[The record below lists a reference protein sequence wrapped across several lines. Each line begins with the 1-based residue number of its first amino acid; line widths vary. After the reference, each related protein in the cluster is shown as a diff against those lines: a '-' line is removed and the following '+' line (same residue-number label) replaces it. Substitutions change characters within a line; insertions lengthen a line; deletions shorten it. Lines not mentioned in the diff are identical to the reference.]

1 MRSVSEIKLSI
12 RNINLAAMHWR
23 CESEHKILAVH
34 GWLDNAESFSG
45 LAEFLPDHEIVALD
59 FPGHGHSDHRPQGEI
74 LHYIDYI
81 VDIYEVLKVLGWNQ
95 CVLLGHSMGAGV
107 ASVFASAFP
116 DKLQGLICLDGLGPI
131 TIAADHLSERLNKS
145 VRMNIKSAAKNKTV
159 YPDIDTAVEARH
171 QAGDIS
177 LESVKKLVRRNL
189 KKVDSNNANRGYIWR
204 SDARL
209 RLPSMY
215 YLSEEQAQGYM
226 RKIDIP
232 TLMIRPVDSNF
243 RAQPILK
250 QRASLINDLTW
261 QDVPGGHHV
270 HMDDPEVVLPA
281 IKGFLQ
287 RLENE

>member
-1 MRSVSEIKLSI
+1 MRTSKEIKLSI
-12 RNINLAAMHWR
+12 RNIDLAAMHWQG
-23 CESEHKILAVH
+23 ESDLKILAVH
-34 GWLDNAESFSG
+34 GWLDNSESFSG
-45 LAEFLPDHEIVALD
+45 LAELLSDHEIVGLD

-74 LHYIDYI
+74 LHYVDYI
-81 VDIYEVLKVLGWNQ
+81 VDIYEVLKALGWDR

-131 TIAADHLSERLNKS
+131 TIAADHLPERLNRS

-159 YPDIDTAVEARH
+159 YPDFDAAARARH
-171 QAGDIS
+171 QAGGIS

-189 KKVDSNNANRGYIWR
+189 KKVDSNDADKGYIWR

-209 RLPSMY
+209 RLPSLY
-215 YLSEEQAQGYM
+215 YLSEEQAQAYM

-232 TLMIRPVDSNF
+232 TLMIRPLDSNF
-243 RAQPILK
+243 RAEPILK
-250 QRASLINDLTW
+250 HRASLINDLTW

-270 HMDDPEVVLPA
+270 HMDNPLVVLPA
-281 IKGFLQ
+281 IKEFLQ